1 MRYIRKKQE
10 CGIHVIPLNKSDER
24 RRVTSGQ
31 QPSPS
36 TSGLH
41 VCVTFITQQ
50 LVRFLDQCRSLQP
63 KSLFKIAAALGTYLL
78 ATVTTMRSFDS
89 LDGLY

>member
-1 MRYIRKKQE
+1 MRYIRKKYE
-10 CGIHVIPLNKSDER
+10 CGIHVMPLKKSDKG
-24 RRVTSGQ
+24 RRVTSGK
-31 QPSPS
+31 QPSPN

-50 LVRFLDQCRSLQP
+50 LVRFLDQCRTLKP
-63 KSLFKIAAALGTYLL
+63 KSLFKIALGTYLL

-89 LDGLY
+89 FDGLY